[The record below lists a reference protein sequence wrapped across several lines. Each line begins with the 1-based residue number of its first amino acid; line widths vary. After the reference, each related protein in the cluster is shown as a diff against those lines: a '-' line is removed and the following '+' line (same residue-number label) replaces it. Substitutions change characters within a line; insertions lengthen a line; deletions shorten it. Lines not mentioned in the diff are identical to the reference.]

1 MAESLDIFRYISY
14 LRSRWR
20 WIAGS
25 CAVAVALAI
34 GVSMAL
40 PREYTAAARIVIE
53 PPAGT
58 DPRSVVAVSPIYLES
73 LKTYEQFAASDTL
86 FQKAIDRF
94 HLRVS
99 LGARS
104 IESLKK
110 HVLKVAIVRNTRI
123 LEIDA
128 TLPDP
133 RLAQQ
138 VAQALAEGTV
148 ELSRSLA
155 TEGDRDLVSGI
166 GQQESE
172 IRRNLEEIET
182 TWGRLLAEEPVA
194 DLQAAMSKSAELR
207 ATLEQQALSTE
218 QELADAGERQKTGG
232 EAERTEARKEAANAS
247 ARLEEMRGHH
257 KSRAAFHWVRS
268 FHFERAAQAE
278 AELLAP
284 RLVAAV
290 RAEIEQDVSQSS
302 GDVGVFLTG
311 KTARE
316 RAAVGAMA
324 DASQALSATAE
335 AKAARHPASMTGLAM
350 ALVGSIVAA
359 GKALGA
365 DFLGDMRAILP
376 ALAGQANR
384 MIEATKPTP
393 AENLQKKV
401 PDWRIEGIAVAD
413 RRMRRAADCP
423 AQMSARQTLV
433 GYARAVADDG
443 GLMAKVRGA
452 DPACAAWI
460 EKVSGRAGQAG
471 ARTAGQPAAR
481 TAAAPAAAAHGFH

>member
-247 ARLEEMRGHH
+247 ARLEEMR
-257 KSRAAFHWVRS
+257 KQLQSMD
-268 FHFERAAQAE
+268 AQAKERERVLALRMTHRDKLE
-278 AELLAP
+278 ADRKAAETSLAAIEARLREARSESGYRGERLRIIDPGVLPERPSAPNMPLNVFAALLLGLVLPVVWLTLELNYQE
-284 RLVAAV
+284 RSVAA
-290 RAEIEQDVSQSS
+290 RR
-302 GDVGVFLTG
+302 GV
-311 KTARE
+311 
-316 RAAVGAMA
+316 
-324 DASQALSATAE
+324 
-335 AKAARHPASMTGLAM
+335 
-350 ALVGSIVAA
+350 
-359 GKALGA
+359 
-365 DFLGDMRAILP
+365 
-376 ALAGQANR
+376 
-384 MIEATKPTP
+384 
-393 AENLQKKV
+393 
-401 PDWRIEGIAVAD
+401 
-413 RRMRRAADCP
+413 
-423 AQMSARQTLV
+423 
-433 GYARAVADDG
+433 Y
-443 GLMAKVRGA
+443 
-452 DPACAAWI
+452 
-460 EKVSGRAGQAG
+460 GR
-471 ARTAGQPAAR
+471 
-481 TAAAPAAAAHGFH
+481 